1 PPAAACGGGY
11 SAVSQATPDGYPV
24 GGCCLDGEDGSVLW
38 SHPSTGSFSAAAAA
52 GGVIFM
58 PETIGILHA
67 YDAATGLELW
77 NVTLPG
83 NTYSGPVISHGLV
96 YMGTSKGLVVYGLP
110 S

>member
-1 PPAAACGGGY
+1 MARSTAPGPRRPRTVTR
-11 SAVSQATPDGYPV
+11 SATSVSASRMVRCSGHTPRRD
-24 GGCCLDGEDGSVLW
+24 
-38 SHPSTGSFSAAAAA
+38 SFSAAAAA

-77 NVTLPG
+77 NSTLPG

-96 YMGTSKGLVVYGLP
+96 YMGTSTGLVVYGLP